1 MTVIEANDHYHSLE
15 ILGSDAMQTLQG
27 QFTCD
32 VIKQEPNTTIP
43 GLLCSLKGR
52 VEIIGYVHKH
62 SPEHFSVIV
71 PRADM
76 DSLAARLKPYL
87 MFSRSKMAPNAL
99 STYAIVMS
107 DGPHPSD
114 AATLKFRLS
123 DRIGLNPYDKSA
135 ESAVTLAA
143 GFQLSSL
150 RLRNGLL
157 ELNDRTRARF
167 TPQQLSLD
175 ALGYI
180 SFTKGCYMGQEI
192 IARIH
197 YKGAPKTRLALLER
211 RDHSATPSN
220 HSLLDADGNTVGE
233 ILESNTEMSL
243 ATVSTDLPVAALLD
257 GDNSRWALSRF
268 FHEQ

>member
-32 VIKQEPNTTIP
+32 VIKQAPNTTIP

-62 SPEHFSVIV
+62 SPEHFSIIV
-71 PRADM
+71 PAPDM
-76 DSLAARLKPYL
+76 DALAARLKPYL
-87 MFSRSKMAPNAL
+87 MFSRSKMAPSAL
-99 STYAIVMS
+99 STHALVMS
-107 DGPHPSD
+107 DTPNPPDATPH
-114 AATLKFRLS
+114 KFHLS
-123 DRIGLNPYDKSA
+123 DQIGLIADDTCAASISA
-135 ESAVTLAA
+135 SATPSRLT
-143 GFQLSSL
+143 SL
-150 RLRNGLL
+150 RLRSGLL

-175 ALGYI
+175 VLGYV

-197 YKGAPKTRLALLER
+197 YKGAPKTRLALLEW
-211 RDHSATPSN
+211 RDRAETPSN
-220 HSLLDADGNTVGE
+220 HSLIDAKGNTVGE
-233 ILESNTEMSL
+233 ILESNTELSL
-243 ATVSTDLPVAALLD
+243 ATVSTELPVEALLE
-257 GDNSRWALSRF
+257 GDNSHWSLSHF
-268 FHEQ
+268 FHPQ

>member
-1 MTVIEANDHYHSLE
+1 MTVIEANNHYHSLE
-15 ILGSDAMQTLQG
+15 ILGSDAMQALQG

-32 VIKQEPNTTIP
+32 VIKQAPDTTIP

-52 VEIIGYVHKH
+52 VEIISYVHKH

-76 DSLAARLKPYL
+76 DALAARLKPYL
-87 MFSRSKMAPNAL
+87 MFSRSKMEPSPLSAHALVMRDTPNPPDAKPHKFHL
-99 STYAIVMS
+99 S
-107 DGPHPSD
+107 GQ
-114 AATLKFRLS
+114 
-123 DRIGLNPYDKSA
+123 IGLIAHDKN
-135 ESAVTLAA
+135 AA
-143 GFQLSSL
+143 SSSTVATPSLLTSL
-150 RLRNGLL
+150 RLRSGLL

-175 ALGYI
+175 VLGYV

-211 RDHSATPSN
+211 RDHGDTPSN
-220 HSLLDADGNTVGE
+220 HSLIDIDGNIVGE
-233 ILESNTEMSL
+233 ILEANTELSL
-243 ATVSTDLPVAALLD
+243 ATVSTELPVAALLE
-257 GDNSRWALSRF
+257 GDNGRWSLSRF
-268 FHEQ
+268 FHQQ